1 MNMSRVACS
10 LIAGL
15 LLSPMAMAQTDPGTT
30 VPGSIEELNALLTA
44 EGASM
49 YDKNHA
55 DLIKSAEVIGALGPD
70 MFGEEVNFYTGSTS
84 FSHTDLVLPSNG
96 GMPLSV
102 TRKFEVEGEKEDQF
116 AYMMGEW
123 DLDLP
128 YIGGVFGADQ
138 GWLVEMG
145 LSGSNQRCSGPTNLQ
160 EARPRGILVGNP
172 ATAFEFKEFWKGYGM
187 NIPGNGM
194 QQVLFRDNPAV
205 PVPTDGLDYRWIT
218 NSFWHISCGDLAP
231 AQSHLGEG
239 FVALSP
245 DGTRY
250 YFRWMVELPERGLGK
265 SGAADQTAPISN
277 WVTAE
282 RKEIRI
288 YATRVED
295 RFGNS
300 IDYHWD
306 ASGLQSISSSDGG
319 TLSFQHRSNGGQI
332 EQVTDGTRTV
342 HYVYVGKTLREVIY
356 PDQSKWILNLDQVY
370 APHFRDCSD
379 PEFDPGPRPTDPEEL
394 LEWQFQCWDPA
405 SPDYA
410 IKRYLSNIPA
420 SGTVTHPSGET
431 ATFTFAYKRHTR
443 ASVLPIGDHCYTRT
457 HPGIP
462 GMVDLGQVGEG
473 EPWDETCW
481 TPRNF
486 DVLAITQKSIGGAT
500 LGGPLVWK
508 YEYEVYNPDPAT
520 FPPGDYA
527 LHTRKVIVKE
537 PGDIRREFNFGN
549 RYNVNEG
556 QLLRLDTYRGH
567 EGGTLVHSTINTY
580 VLKEDIAPPT
590 YQFPPRVGTNPLW
603 TTDNIWAEWLLPM
616 TSESTRQDQVT
627 YTNTQEQFDQFAKP
641 LRVRSWNE
649 LGMSRTDITEY
660 HHDLQHWVLGQV
672 RRVEN
677 LETGREV
684 SLTEYDSVTALPYA
698 QSSFGRV
705 PETLAYHTTAPM
717 KGRLRTAT
725 DGRGLTTTLTDYV
738 RGVPQRIEFS
748 DNTAITAVVDPLG
761 RIIQT
766 TDAMNVANQ
775 FTTYGYDLMG
785 RLTSVQYPQNGAP
798 WTPRSLLFAP
808 AVGTQPYQ
816 LPDGL
821 WKHTITTGNAV
832 TSTYYDQ
839 MWRPIL
845 ISTEDVGD
853 PDSRSLV
860 VKRYDVRGREVF
872 TSYPVN
878 GAGGFDFSLDLDGV
892 HTEYDDLDRVTK
904 VTTDGEPEVGLLET
918 RTEYLSGL
926 RTRVTN
932 PRGKVTTTTY
942 QAYGAPSYDSPI
954 LIQAPEGVTTMI
966 ERDIFGKPLKVTRT
980 GPVGL
985 HQ

>member
-1 MNMSRVACS
+1 MIRIICALALAMSQTMTAYAQS
-10 LIAGL
+10 QPGAG
-15 LLSPMAMAQTDPGTT
+15 SNQPFE
-30 VPGSIEELNALLTA
+30 PGSVDAILSE
-44 EGASM
+44 ASGSS
-49 YDKNHA
+49 YDQDHA
-55 DLIKSAEVIGALGPD
+55 KLIKSAAAVGVMGAD
-70 MFGEEVNFYTGSTS
+70 MFGESTNLYTGGTA
-84 FSHTDLVLPSNG
+84 FSHLDYFISGNSELAVGVARRLSIEDQKFEPFGNALGDWELEIPYISGIFMRSAGWKVSVGQGGSNERCSLPTTVTEAWPIAIADPSGIGDGFDPMEYWRGYSMYVPGAGEQSLLLNNLPGTVSPSQG
-96 GMPLSV
+96 GPYPWVTNAFWQIRCAPLSGG
-102 TRKFEVEGEKEDQF
+102 GE
-116 AYMMGEW
+116 
-123 DLDLP
+123 
-128 YIGGVFGADQ
+128 
-138 GWLVEMG
+138 
-145 LSGSNQRCSGPTNLQ
+145 
-160 EARPRGILVGNP
+160 
-172 ATAFEFKEFWKGYGM
+172 
-187 NIPGNGM
+187 
-194 QQVLFRDNPAV
+194 
-205 PVPTDGLDYRWIT
+205 
-218 NSFWHISCGDLAP
+218 
-231 AQSHLGEG
+231 GEG
-239 FVALSP
+239 FVALAP
-245 DGTRY
+245 DGTK
-250 YFRWMVELPERGLGK
+250 YFFTRMVKREYFKIGEMGAPDPVSHIARWTM
-265 SGAADQTAPISN
+265 
-277 WVTAE
+277 AE
-282 RKEIRI
+282 RDEIRI

-295 RFGNS
+295 RFGNFV
-300 IDYHWD
+300 DYHWVGD
-306 ASGLQSISSSDGG
+306 RLDRITSSDNR
-319 TLSFQHRSNGGQI
+319 TLVFHYTSDGERIDWVENNGARVVDYQYDS
-332 EQVTDGTRTV
+332 DGS
-342 HYVYVGKTLREVIY
+342 LFEVIY
-356 PDQSKWILNLDQVY
+356 QDQSKWILNLSHVY
-370 APHFRDCSD
+370 APHFAQCV
-379 PEFDPGPRPTDPEEL
+379 PGDRPTNPAL
-394 LEWQFQCWDPA
+394 LADWVFQCWDRN
-405 SPDYA
+405 SPPFGY
-410 IKRYLSNIPA
+410 KRKLSGVSAN
-420 SGTVTHPSGET
+420 GTLKHPSGAT
-431 ATFTFAYKRHTR
+431 ATFTFAYRRHTR
-443 ASVLPIGDHCYTRT
+443 ASVLEDENCLIRRL
-457 HPGIP
+457 PGIP
-462 GMVDLGQVGEG
+462 GMPNIG
-473 EPWDETCW
+473 EPDDHQVWHNFCW
-481 TPRNF
+481 TPQNF
-486 DVLAITQKSIGGAT
+486 DVLAITGKRISGVGLDSPMIWTYDYDVYSPSNPHPSVPVG
-500 LGGPLVWK
+500 
-508 YEYEVYNPDPAT
+508 EYAP
-520 FPPGDYA
+520 
-527 LHTRKVIVKE
+527 HTRKVIVKE

-580 VLKEDIAPPT
+580 VLKEEIAPPT

-627 YTNTQEQFDQFAKP
+627 YTNTQEQFDEFAKP
-641 LRVRSWNE
+641 LQVRSWNE
-649 LGMSRTDITEY
+649 LGTSRTDITEY

-698 QSSFGRV
+698 QSSFGGV
-705 PETLAYHTTAPM
+705 PETLAYHTVAPM
-717 KGRLRTAT
+717 KGRLWTAT

-785 RLTSVQYPQNGAP
+785 RLTSVQYPQNGAL

-808 AVGTQPYQ
+808 AVGTPPYE
-816 LPDGL
+816 LPGGL

-845 ISTEDVGD
+845 ISTEDIGD

-860 VKRYDVRGREVF
+860 VKRYDVRGREIF

-966 ERDIFGKPLKVTRT
+966 ERDNFGKPLKVTRT
-980 GPVGL
+980 GPKGL